1 MFAKALDGI
10 RSAAGVFASIV
21 EQTPSRV
28 SLPSS
33 QTSVSSTAYSDR
45 RGTQRCHP
53 PLPRPHQRKPKTLY
67 LDQGPKQNHRRC
79 QTRAPSVRF
88 DPPEII
94 SPKIRCGARASRR
107 IPSTSCS
114 TRRPC
119 CSEAIRC
126 NSYGLQLPSAAR
138 TLAKSSI
145 RIPATATR
153 LTARGAY
160 WRQKQTRRGCSRK
173 SPAANIVSDLFT
185 AAGVIASGTS
195 SVGLGL
201 LPASMYIEGLIF
213 QNLNANAITGGV
225 NVGSSVGAADIVSAL
240 AVAGNALIV
249 VADALILKRAFSA
262 VAPTSLFVSAGGSWN
277 GASLNIKTV
286 LRPF

>member
-1 MFAKALDGI
+1 MRCEGIAPYPVDVILD
-10 RSAAGVFASIV
+10 
-21 EQTPSRV
+21 
-28 SLPSS
+28 
-33 QTSVSSTAYSDR
+33 
-45 RGTQRCHP
+45 
-53 PLPRPHQRKPKTLY
+53 
-67 LDQGPKQNHRRC
+67 
-79 QTRAPSVRF
+79 AP
-88 DPPEII
+88 
-94 SPKIRCGARASRR
+94 AMLQ
-107 IPSTSCS
+107 
-114 TRRPC
+114 
-119 CSEAIRC
+119 EAIRC

>member
-88 DPPEII
+88 DPLV
-94 SPKIRCGARASRR
+94 GV
-107 IPSTSCS
+107 
-114 TRRPC
+114 
-119 CSEAIRC
+119 
-126 NSYGLQLPSAAR
+126 LV
-138 TLAKSSI
+138 
-145 RIPATATR
+145 AT
-153 LTARGAY
+153 G
-160 WRQKQTRRGCSRK
+160 
-173 SPAANIVSDLFT
+173 
-185 AAGVIASGTS
+185 
-195 SVGLGL
+195 
-201 LPASMYIEGLIF
+201 EG
-213 QNLNANAITGGV
+213 N
-225 NVGSSVGAADIVSAL
+225 
-240 AVAGNALIV
+240 
-249 VADALILKRAFSA
+249 
-262 VAPTSLFVSAGGSWN
+262 
-277 GASLNIKTV
+277 
-286 LRPF
+286 

>member
-1 MFAKALDGI
+1 MQFLRAPTSIGGQNARQIVNPNTGNGYTLDGQG
-10 RSAAGVFASIV
+10 RLLAAEADAAW
-21 EQTPSRV
+21 
-28 SLPSS
+28 LLS
-33 QTSVSSTAYSDR
+33 Q
-45 RGTQRCHP
+45 G
-53 PLPRPHQRKPKTLY
+53 
-67 LDQGPKQNHRRC
+67 
-79 QTRAPSVRF
+79 F
-88 DPPEII
+88 
-94 SPKIRCGARASRR
+94 
-107 IPSTSCS
+107 
-114 TRRPC
+114 
-119 CSEAIRC
+119 
-126 NSYGLQLPSAAR
+126 
-138 TLAKSSI
+138 
-145 RIPATATR
+145 
-153 LTARGAY
+153 
-160 WRQKQTRRGCSRK
+160 

-277 GASLNIKTV
+277 GASLNMLGSHRRRPNRTRSIKQKDRPKVVENLSEFKRAETKIPSDDV
-286 LRPF
+286 RRRRRRNERKRRVWKLLPDRKIFRGDSEPSESQHVSARFSHSSGLCPCDLIDGQSFPLRL